1 MHIKSIR
8 TLSGPN
14 IYSHRPVLLMRL
26 DLDHLDEKETREFKG
41 FNDRLVACLP
51 GLNDHQC
58 EVVREH
64 LLHGGT
70 AYLIEDGW
78 LVERTRSETHKIIDV
93 FSVPATMDGIA
104 DFQVAN
110 LLAAIAACRSQ
121 NVPRQVL

>member
-70 AYLIEDGW
+70 AYMIEDGW
-78 LVERTRSETHKIIDV
+78 LVERTRSETHRSILPTAIESRAGLRKPGRR
-93 FSVPATMDGIA
+93 PALQRA
-104 DFQVAN
+104 QAR
-110 LLAAIAACRSQ
+110 RSSAQ
-121 NVPRQVL
+121 PH